1 MQRMSSYSWFVV
13 LSGFL
18 ILLVTNGMTLSGL
31 TVFDTALLD
40 EFGWQRG
47 ELKLRDLIT
56 FAGAGL
62 IAPLFGVW
70 ADKGHIKK
78 CLLAGCLFLSAG
90 FVAYANVRTLGGVYL
105 AHALFGLSLASAGI
119 VSVVFLV
126 SAQVPAAQRG
136 LALGL
141 ALVGSSLGNTLFPQL
156 NLALL
161 KVVDWRTAFLCL
173 SLVPVILLVSVLGF
187 VRTPPVSA
195 AKEARLSSLKAVL
208 RSVAFWRIGGIAMMT
223 FFAIL
228 GVSSHL
234 FLHLTGA
241 GVSPQSA
248 GTLLGLLFMMGLIGK
263 LFSGVFA
270 DKFGFRLLMMGA
282 LLLMSLGAW
291 GMGHMLLQ
299 HALPWVLCF
308 GLGWGALYTLIQIST
323 VSQFGSEGAGRIL
336 GVVAFLEAF
345 GGGLG
350 PWLIGLTFDRTGS
363 YDFGFSLIALLLL
376 VALAISARMGAGAE
390 DRNESLQ
397 AREASVS

>member
-1 MQRMSSYSWFVV
+1 MQKMSSYSWFVV
-13 LSGFL
+13 LCGFL

-31 TVFDTALLD
+31 TVFDSALLD

-56 FAGAGL
+56 FAGAGF
-62 IAPLFGVW
+62 IAPLFGYW

-90 FVAYANVRTLGGVYL
+90 FVAYASVRSLGGVYI

-126 SAQVPAAQRG
+126 SSQVPAAQRS
-136 LALGL
+136 LALGM
-141 ALVGSSLGNTLFPQL
+141 ALVGSSFGNTLFPQL

-161 KVVDWRTAFLCL
+161 KVMDWRTAFLCL
-173 SLVPVILLVSVLGF
+173 SLVPIVLLVALLGF
-187 VRTPPVSA
+187 VRTPSVVKA
-195 AKEARLSSLKAVL
+195 GNSLALPITSVL
-208 RSVAFWRIGGIAMMT
+208 RSVVFWRIGGIAMIT

-234 FLHLTGA
+234 FLRLTGA
-241 GVSPQSA
+241 GVTPQSA
-248 GTLLGLLFMMGLIGK
+248 GTFLGLLFMMGLVGK
-263 LFSGVFA
+263 LFSGIFA
-270 DKFGFRLLMMGA
+270 HKWGVPSLMMAA
-282 LLLMSLGAW
+282 LSLMTVGAW
-291 GMGHMLLQ
+291 GIGQLVFD

-323 VSQFGSEGAGRIL
+323 VSQFGCEGAGRIL
-336 GVVAFLEAF
+336 GAVAFLEAL

-350 PWLIGLTFDRTGS
+350 PWLIGLTYDRTGS
-363 YDFGFSLIALLLL
+363 YNLGFSLIAVLLF
-376 VALAISARMGAGAE
+376 VALALSVRLGVGAAEMNKATPTLDASA
-390 DRNESLQ
+390 S
-397 AREASVS
+397 